1 MRKHP
6 LHFPSIYLSS
16 VHPCHPSVLQG
27 LKARNFIHS
36 KIEENIKKKVQ
47 ESDKESKHRDALQ
60 QLIDSSRKNG
70 EPFSMQVVTRSHLL
84 CKITCMGGKKT
95 NISSVFCPS

>member
-1 MRKHP
+1 MNASVSLIHF
-6 LHFPSIYLSS
+6 LH
-16 VHPCHPSVLQG
+16 CVLQG
-27 LKARNFIHS
+27 VKARNFIHS

-70 EPFSMQVVTRSHLL
+70 EALSMQVAT
-84 CKITCMGGKKT
+84 
-95 NISSVFCPS
+95 